1 MTQKKQVYAF
11 VPAKGTSE
19 RVENK
24 NKRFLDGDM
33 LYIKALK
40 TLLKCKEIDKV
51 FLDTDSEEM
60 YTAVNYL
67 PVTFMKRDASLAN
80 NKTDGHQLLLNE
92 VRSYPQADIYV
103 QLLCTSPFIK
113 PETID
118 RAIQEVKKSAE
129 YDSAVL
135 MKKDKF
141 YFWDEHQKP
150 TYDINHIPNSKD
162 LPQTLIESM
171 GLYIIKKETALN
183 TQRRFGDKPC
193 LIFGDSEELI
203 DVNTPEDLFFAQTY
217 AKGVKQREISQFK
230 LLKHFITSAL
240 LADVLDAFEIKYK
253 KKCGGIIN
261 GFTCN
266 IKNAR
271 LLGRA
276 STIRLKKREEN
287 ENISG
292 IYDALEH
299 YKYIG
304 ENDIIVVENELADYA
319 YFGDINAR
327 LAIRAGAQG
336 AIINGC
342 TRDRLATQILD
353 FPVFSKG
360 YNSQD
365 VRGKAV
371 LDYINKPIQ
380 INGVKIFP
388 QNLIFIDDC
397 SMGVIYQEHEQEIL
411 DVILNNFLNEKGII
425 EDIVANKSIYEICR
439 KRGNF

>member
-1 MTQKKQVYAF
+1 MKVYAF

-33 LYIKALK
+33 LYVKALK

-51 FLDTDSEEM
+51 FLDTEAEEM

-67 PVTFMKRDASLAN
+67 PITFMKRDPALAN
-80 NKTDGHQLLLNE
+80 NKTDGHQMFINE
-92 VRSYPQADIYV
+92 VKSYPQADIYV

-118 RAIQEVKKSAE
+118 NAIKILKNSNE

-141 YFWDEHQKP
+141 YFWDKNQKP
-150 TYDINHIPNSKD
+150 TYNINHIPNSKD
-162 LPQTLIESM
+162 LPETLIESM
-171 GLYIIKKETALN
+171 GLYISKKENALS
-183 TQRRFGDKPC
+183 TKRRFGNKPY
-193 LIFGDSEELI
+193 LIFGSSEELI
-203 DVNTPEDLFFAQTY
+203 DVNTPEDLVFAQTY

-230 LLKHFITSAL
+230 LLKHFMTSAL
-240 LADVLDAFEIKYK
+240 LSDILDTFEVKYK

-266 IKNAR
+266 IKDDK

-276 STIRLKKREEN
+276 STIKLRKIKKGEDFN
-287 ENISG
+287 G
-292 IYDALEH
+292 IYNALEH

-342 TRDRLATQILD
+342 TRDKLATQILN
-353 FPVFSKG
+353 FPIFSRG

-365 VRGKAV
+365 VRRKAV
-371 LDYINKPIQ
+371 LDYINKPIK

-397 SMGVIYQEHEQEIL
+397 SMGVIYEEHEKEIL
-411 DVILNNFLNEKGII
+411 EAILNNFLNEKGII
-425 EDIVANKSIYEICR
+425 EDIVSNKSINDIL
-439 KRGNF
+439 KQRGNF